1 MNEELDRRFEE
12 VNRRMDQGFE
22 EVHRG
27 MEELRQETRELRQ
40 ETKELRRGVRKNGV
54 MVEKL
59 DGDIRLVAEGVVTN
73 RQIMEGFIEESRRER
88 EEDRRLWRRLTDLHL
103 RPLRPWRSR
112 PGRPHGS
119 ARAGSRTSWN
129 GTGARPPKSRGR
141 QFRIDNMVVITPM
154 LSYNRSSCRPRCYPG
169 QRSSRP

>member
-40 ETKELRRGVRKNGV
+40 ETRELRQETTELRRGVRKNGV

-88 EEDRRLWRRLTDLHL
+88 EEDRRLWRRLFGGHEQRFQQVEGRVDGLEVRVGAL
-103 RPLRPWRSR
+103 ESR
-112 PGRPHGS
+112 DR
-119 ARAGSRTSWN
+119 
-129 GTGARPPKSRGR
+129 
-141 QFRIDNMVVITPM
+141 
-154 LSYNRSSCRPRCYPG
+154 
-169 QRSSRP
+169 

>member
-54 MVEKL
+54 MIEKL

-88 EEDRRLWRRLTDLHL
+88 EEDRRLWRRLFGGHEQ
-103 RPLRPWRSR
+103 RFQQVE
-112 PGRPHGS
+112 GRVDGLEV
-119 ARAGSRTSWN
+119 RV
-129 GTGARPPKSRGR
+129 GALESHDR
-141 QFRIDNMVVITPM
+141 
-154 LSYNRSSCRPRCYPG
+154 
-169 QRSSRP
+169 